1 LILNDYFNKYFSGKF
16 ISFWVILIIDTV
28 TVYTSFVLAGILRFN
43 FDISSNG
50 LRNLAVDG
58 LVVTGMYFLSFLFF
72 RTHLGIIRYSSQL
85 DLQKILAACFTAL
98 SFILG
103 LALIMRQVVGIRG
116 ELYYS
121 VSILIIQFL
130 ISLFLLSSGRFFVKW
145 LYGVFINTD
154 SKLKQRIL
162 IYGAGELGLMTKH
175 SILNSKSGNFIVE
188 GFIDDNPNLH
198 GKVLEGIP
206 IYQMEKVFKNGF
218 IENRNIKQVIFSIP
232 NLSAKKKKIVIDH
245 CLDHNLVIKEVPPL
259 NKWIHGELST
269 NQIKKVRV
277 EDLLGREVILLDNSN
292 VRPVLEQKT
301 ILVTGAA
308 GSIGSEIA
316 RQIINYYPKTV
327 IILDQSESDV
337 YELENELNL
346 KRRST
351 MELKYIIG
359 DITNQQRMESIF
371 KSFLPDIVF
380 HAAAYKHVPLME
392 SNPCEAI
399 HTNVFGTKIVADL
412 SIKYGVSKF
421 VLVSTDKAINPT
433 NVMGCTKRV
442 AEMYINGIDS
452 KSLKTQFVTTRFG
465 NVLGSNG
472 SVVNLFKNQ
481 IEKGG
486 PITITH
492 RDITRF
498 FMTIPEAGN
507 LVLEAGAMGNG
518 GEIFVFDMGES
529 IKIYDLAK
537 KMIRLSGLTEGK
549 DIEIIEIGLRPGEK
563 LFEEL
568 LANQENTIPTHHP
581 KILKAQVFAGK
592 NDILMHKLT
601 KLKVEIDNYHNENA
615 VTILKNL
622 VPEYKSNNSE
632 FSKLDTFLVKVV

>member
-1 LILNDYFNKYFSGKF
+1 
-16 ISFWVILIIDTV
+16 
-28 TVYTSFVLAGILRFN
+28 
-43 FDISSNG
+43 
-50 LRNLAVDG
+50 
-58 LVVTGMYFLSFLFF
+58 
-72 RTHLGIIRYSSQL
+72 
-85 DLQKILAACFTAL
+85 
-98 SFILG
+98 
-103 LALIMRQVVGIRG
+103 
-116 ELYYS
+116 
-121 VSILIIQFL
+121 
-130 ISLFLLSSGRFFVKW
+130 
-145 LYGVFINTD
+145 
-154 SKLKQRIL
+154 
-162 IYGAGELGLMTKH
+162 
-175 SILNSKSGNFIVE
+175 
-188 GFIDDNPNLH
+188 
-198 GKVLEGIP
+198 
-206 IYQMEKVFKNGF
+206 
-218 IENRNIKQVIFSIP
+218 
-232 NLSAKKKKIVIDH
+232 
-245 CLDHNLVIKEVPPL
+245 
-259 NKWIHGELST
+259 
-269 NQIKKVRV
+269 
-277 EDLLGREVILLDNSN
+277 
-292 VRPVLEQKT
+292 
-301 ILVTGAA
+301 
-308 GSIGSEIA
+308 
-316 RQIINYYPKTV
+316 
-327 IILDQSESDV
+327 
-337 YELENELNL
+337 
-346 KRRST
+346 
-351 MELKYIIG
+351 
-359 DITNQQRMESIF
+359 MESIF

-498 FMTIPEAGN
+498 FMTIPEACN

>member
-1 LILNDYFNKYFSGKF
+1 M
-16 ISFWVILIIDTV
+16 
-28 TVYTSFVLAGILRFN
+28 LRLN
-43 FDISSNG
+43 FDVSSVE
-50 LRNLAVDG
+50 LKNLAVDG
-58 LVVTGMYFLSFLFF
+58 LVVTSIYFLSFLIF

-85 DLQKILAACFTAL
+85 DLQKILFACLTAL
-98 SFILG
+98 SIIVG
-103 LALIMRQVVGIRG
+103 LALILREGRNVSS

-130 ISLFLLSSGRFFVKW
+130 ISIFLLSSGRFFVKW

-154 SKLKQRIL
+154 SKLKQKIL

-188 GFIDDNPNLH
+188 GFIDDNPDLH

-218 IENRNIKQVIFSIP
+218 LEKKNIKQVIFSIP
-232 NLSAKKKKIVIDH
+232 NLSAKRKKYVIDH
-245 CLDHNLVIKEVPPL
+245 CLDHNLEIKEVPPI
-259 NKWIHGELST
+259 NRWIHGELSS
-269 NQIKKVRV
+269 NQIKKVKI
-277 EDLLGREVILLDNSN
+277 EDLLGRDVILLDSTNI
-292 VRPVLEQKT
+292 RPVLEQKT

-337 YELENELNL
+337 YELQNELDL
-346 KRRST
+346 KSRSSI
-351 MELKYIIG
+351 ELKYIVG
-359 DITNQQRMESIF
+359 DITNKQRMKSIF
-371 KSFLPDIVF
+371 ETFSPDIVF

-399 HTNVFGTKIVADL
+399 RTNVFGTKVVADL
-412 SIKYGVSKF
+412 SVEYAVSKF

-442 AEMYINGIDS
+442 AEMYVNGIDS

-492 RDITRF
+492 KDITRF
-498 FMTIPEAGN
+498 FMTIPEACN

-529 IKIYDLAK
+529 IKIHDLAK
-537 KMIRLSGLTEGK
+537 KMIRLSGLIEEK

-581 KILKAQVFAGK
+581 KILKANVSSAK
-592 NDILMHKLT
+592 SDVLLEKLDA
-601 KLKVEIDNYHNENA
+601 LIHEINKYHNENA
-615 VTILKNL
+615 VRILKNI

-632 FSKLDTFLVKVV
+632 FSKLDTLLVKVI

>member
-1 LILNDYFNKYFSGKF
+1 
-16 ISFWVILIIDTV
+16 
-28 TVYTSFVLAGILRFN
+28 
-43 FDISSNG
+43 
-50 LRNLAVDG
+50 
-58 LVVTGMYFLSFLFF
+58 
-72 RTHLGIIRYSSQL
+72 
-85 DLQKILAACFTAL
+85 
-98 SFILG
+98 
-103 LALIMRQVVGIRG
+103 
-116 ELYYS
+116 LYYS

-498 FMTIPEAGN
+498 FMTIPEACN